1 LIHLSRNTPGTAK
14 NRPAGNHTADDTKLR
29 MQAQLMRIFSA
40 CVQRRGGTYA
50 NMVQVVFLLE
60 TSAASKGIAGKLE

>member
-14 NRPAGNHTADDTKLR
+14 NRPAGNHTADDGKLR
-29 MQAQLMRIFSA
+29 IQAQLMRIFSA

-50 NMVQVVFLLE
+50 NMVQVVFP
-60 TSAASKGIAGKLE
+60 AGNFCCFKGHSG